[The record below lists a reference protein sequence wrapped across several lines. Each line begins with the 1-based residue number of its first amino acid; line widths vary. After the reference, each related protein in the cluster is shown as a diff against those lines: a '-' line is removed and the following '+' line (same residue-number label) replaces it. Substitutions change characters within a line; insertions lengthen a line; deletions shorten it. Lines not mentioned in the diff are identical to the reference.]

1 MKRQAPHETQQP
13 QLHPEQPAQ
22 ARQALTPTEQP
33 LQPLHPPHR
42 AAPAH
47 RATAHRPPP
56 PHRAAAQ
63 PRPPPRQPRWAYCSP
78 YSSRFSLSKTKNV
91 PRLTSEI
98 SSSLRLIWGPG
109 TSFFNDGPDG
119 DPTTPVAYAP
129 PATAIDAPTAPTRG
143 TAIVRFLRRFCFIV
157 AMSELLCL
165 CQHWVD

>member
-22 ARQALTPTEQP
+22 ARQALTPTE
-33 LQPLHPPHR
+33 
-42 AAPAH
+42 
-47 RATAHRPPP
+47 
-56 PHRAAAQ
+56 
-63 PRPPPRQPRWAYCSP
+63 QPRWAYCSP